1 MEKDIEIQAHDYYG
15 DNCLVDKMSKKGS
28 GNRRPQGFVKIFEV
42 EDDGNKK
49 LVGKHNLVLYRGRE
63 ILAQRLVNQA
73 NPYITDATN
82 AKDQYVAWL
91 GLGDGGVAVADP
103 YTPIA
108 PVVSDNSLSS
118 EVMINGTDSSCGD
131 YKATPTAGYYKK
143 YFDSIVFEQDTL
155 NENRY
160 LILKI
165 QITLTVDDA
174 NGEQLSE
181 AGLFTAASNGGGYSG
196 DFNLFARVTFPT
208 IIKDSSR
215 RLIFIW
221 YLYV

>member
-1 MEKDIEIQAHDYYG
+1 M
-15 DNCLVDKMSKKGS
+15 
-28 GNRRPQGFVKIFEV
+28 
-42 EDDGNKK
+42 
-49 LVGKHNLVLYRGRE
+49 GKHNLVVYRGRE
-63 ILAQRLVNQA
+63 ILAQRLVNIN
-73 NPYITDATN
+73 NPLVTDATN
-82 AKDQYVAWL
+82 AESQYVAWL
-91 GLGDGGVAVADP
+91 GLGDGGVDVADP
-103 YTPIA
+103 YTPVA
-108 PVVSDNSLSS
+108 PVVSDNELSS
-118 EVMINGTDSSCGD
+118 EVMVNGTDSSCGD
-131 YKATPTAGYYKK
+131 YRATPTTGYYKK
-143 YFDSIVFEQDTL
+143 YFDSVVFEQDTL

-160 LILKI
+160 LVLKI